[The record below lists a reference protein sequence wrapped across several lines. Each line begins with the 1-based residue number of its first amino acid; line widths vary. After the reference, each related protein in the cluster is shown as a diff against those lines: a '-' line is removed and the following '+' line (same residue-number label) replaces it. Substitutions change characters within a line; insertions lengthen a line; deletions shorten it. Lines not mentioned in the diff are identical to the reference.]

1 MNNYT
6 KYIYV
11 GLVTILLIIQAI
23 MIIGLYGNFSG
34 PLNELSDC
42 TRNQLPQLLNLFTTM
57 IVTNWIIIAALF
69 FILFRLGRK
78 QDNY

>member
-6 KYIYV
+6 KYVYA

-23 MIIGLYGNFSG
+23 MIMGLYGDFSG

-57 IVTNWIIIAALF
+57 IITNWIIIAALF

>member
-23 MIIGLYGNFSG
+23 MIIGLYGDFSG

-57 IVTNWIIIAALF
+57 IATNWIIIAALF

>member
-6 KYIYV
+6 KYVYA

-23 MIIGLYGNFSG
+23 MIMGLYGDFSG

>member
-1 MNNYT
+1 
-6 KYIYV
+6 
-11 GLVTILLIIQAI
+11 
-23 MIIGLYGNFSG
+23 MIIGLYGDFSG

-57 IVTNWIIIAALF
+57 IATNWIIIAALF

>member
-23 MIIGLYGNFSG
+23 MIIGLYGDFSG